1 MNDEHDDA
9 PASPI
14 DFDSPGRFAVLN
26 PDSELPAPEPW
37 QAAPF
42 VLGQEAALQRFNTP
56 QQTRPHA
63 LALIQQARRSLCLFS
78 PDLEAWLYNH
88 SSMQEAFSGFLLR
101 QRQSQLRILLQDSGR
116 AVREGHRLLALVRK
130 LSSHAQIRRCHPDY
144 PAPEG
149 AFLLADDQGLLLRPQ
164 ADDHSGHA
172 HYRDPARVR
181 QLQRQFDQSW
191 DTSISDPDLRSF
203 VL

>member
-9 PASPI
+9 LASPI

-26 PDSELPAPEPW
+26 PDSELHTPEPW

-42 VLGQEAALQRFNTP
+42 KLGQERELQRFSAP
-56 QQTRPHA
+56 LQARGHA
-63 LALIQQARRSLCLFS
+63 LALIQQAQRSLSLFS

-88 SSMQEAFSGFLLR
+88 SSMQDAFSGFLLKH
-101 QRQSQLRILLQDSGR
+101 RQSQLRILLQDSGR
-116 AVREGHRLLALVRK
+116 AVREGHRLIALVRK

-144 PAPEG
+144 PTPEG

-164 ADDHSGHA
+164 ADEHSGHA

-191 DTSISDPDLRSF
+191 DSSVSDPDLRSF